1 MKHIHNIGH
10 RKQKTYLILPFTILF
25 LLLIGIMVSLVQ
37 LRQQQQLNTRAASP
51 TGPLDCTVAEAQLA
65 TSSAEQDMFE
75 QINDYRQQQG
85 VSPLSWSPV
94 LKKAATWMS
103 NDMLTHAK
111 LSHIDSLGRNIE
123 PRISDCGYILPAS
136 LGENIDSG
144 SASPSSVLATWKH
157 APPHNAAL
165 LSNNF
170 TEVGVSLAT
179 GSASQAYWTLNLA
192 GPAVSPSATITLS
205 TTPVAS
211 TSPSISPSTTATP
224 SGSVTPNL
232 SPTKK
237 LTPTPTLIAI
247 PTNMLTPTKVP
258 TAQPTQQVPTPTTY
272 PGFVRN
278 PLDTQL
284 LVSLKIP
291 SIGAGG
297 NKSPKNVTRPVDV
310 TLYDTQNKQVA
321 KVTGQVKYDG
331 DLFNGLIH
339 LGTVPNGTYYIK
351 IASPFTLQKFAKPEF
366 QTLKNDKLNVL
377 PRLTVIQGDLNKD
390 NVLTLVDYNLALS
403 CFQAKACATKNAIDL
418 NDDGVVNVAD
428 YNLLLQNFWEY
439 RGD

>member
-1 MKHIHNIGH
+1 MKHTHSAEH
-10 RKQKTYLILPFTILF
+10 HKRKTYLLLPFTILF
-25 LLLIGIMVSLVQ
+25 LLLVGIMVSLVQ

-65 TSSAEQDMFE
+65 TSSAEQEMFE

-85 VSPLSWSPV
+85 VAPLSWSPL

-103 NDMLTHAK
+103 NDMLTHAT
-111 LSHIDSLGRNIE
+111 LSHIDSLGRSIDG
-123 PRISDCGYILPAS
+123 RIADCGYALPATF
-136 LGENIDSG
+136 GENIDSG

-157 APPHNAAL
+157 APPHNTAL

-179 GSASQAYWTLNLA
+179 GSATQAYWTLNLA

-211 TSPSISPSTTATP
+211 TSPTIIPSTTATP

-247 PTNMLTPTKVP
+247 PTNMLTPTK
-258 TAQPTQQVPTPTTY
+258 AQPTQQDQTPTPSTY
-272 PGFVRN
+272 PGYVRN

-284 LVSLKIP
+284 LVSFKIP
-291 SIGAGG
+291 GVGTGG
-297 NKSPKNVTRPVDV
+297 NRSPKNVTRPVDV

-321 KVTGQVKYDG
+321 KVSGQVKYEG
-331 DLFNGLIH
+331 DLFNGVIH

-351 IASPFTLQKFAKPEF
+351 VVSPFTLQKLAKPQF
-366 QTLKNDKLNVL
+366 QTLRNDQLNVI
-377 PRLTVIQGDLNKD
+377 PRFTVIQGDLNKD
-390 NVLTLVDYNLALS
+390 NVLTLVDYNLALA
-403 CFQAKACATKNAIDL
+403 CFQAKSCATKSAIDL
-418 NDDGVVNVAD
+418 NDDGVANIAD